1 MSHSWLIAII
11 LFFASVTAGTAGF
24 GFALVSIP
32 FISLVASP
40 KLAVPFVMLYG
51 YGINVFFLLFRF
63 KEYVD
68 WRRLL
73 PLVLGALPGIPVGI
87 YFLKNYDDVIIKKIV
102 GGVVIVFALWKLLVR
117 TEGKYVLSR
126 FWGYLAGFSA
136 GILQGGTAMSG
147 PPIVMYLTLNR
158 WEKTLTRATL
168 QSFFVVMGSC
178 SLLGL
183 IIAKVLTLSVL
194 RLNIIYLPAVILGAA
209 AGYLLFKWL
218 SSELFNKILLCLL
231 LVLGLLL
238 IFA

>member
-1 MSHSWLIAII
+1 MSHSWVIAIV

-32 FISLVASP
+32 IISLVASP

-63 KEYVD
+63 KGYID
-68 WRRLL
+68 WRKLW
-73 PLVLGALPGIPVGI
+73 PLVVGALPGIPVGI

-102 GGVVIVFALWKLLVR
+102 GGVVIGFALWKLLVR
-117 TEGKYVLSR
+117 TERKYVFSR

-136 GILQGGTAMSG
+136 GILQGGTAMGG

-168 QSFFVVMGSC
+168 QSFFVLMGSC

-183 IIAKVLTLSVL
+183 IIAEVLTLSVL
-194 RLNIIYLPAVILGAA
+194 RLNIIYLPAVILGGT
-209 AGYLLFKWL
+209 AGYLLFKRL

-231 LVLGLLL
+231 IVLGLLL